1 MAGVLKPNLTDREP
15 YGALK
20 HENTRPFTPFHLFI
34 IGTQGAGAYP
44 TVHCARKE
52 TLQSGHH
59 PSPGSLFIGLALD
72 MDVFGLFDGNLSS
85 SSERLDALHR
95 EDGARELETS
105 CRASAVLTTESLC
118 RFTRTTYR
126 CHSVRTEWST
136 LTGFESGDSI
146 YSIYISPAVK
156 LVK

>member
-1 MAGVLKPNLTDREP
+1 MARVLKPNLTDREP

-20 HENTRPFTPFHLFI
+20 HENTHPFTPFHLFI

-59 PSPGSLFIGLALD
+59 PSPGSLFIRLALD
-72 MDVFGLFDGNLSS
+72 MDVFGLFDRNLSS

-95 EDGARELETS
+95 EDRARELETS
-105 CRASAVLTTESLC
+105 CCASAVLTTESLC
-118 RFTRTTYR
+118 RFTRTTYQCR
-126 CHSVRTEWST
+126 SVRMERST
-136 LTGFESGDSI
+136 LTGLK
-146 YSIYISPAVK
+146 AVTGFIVFI
-156 LVK
+156 LVPLLNL